1 MAWGYTYRASWAPL
15 ALFSQV
21 WLVSDCEIV
30 CGKRFGNQWF
40 WQVGALLV
48 ALQVYN
54 HSFRSSVPRLGNRS
68 FSLCFIHSLA
78 FSSGPRFEIGLVAWK
93 TNWNLGGQRILGSR
107 QKQKCIRLLYCCLND
122 PSSSHLQFRSRWQF
136 SEYYILSIRVVILFY
151 SARGMRE
158 LTSRL
163 SIFLQEA
170 TLYNL
175 STQRSSVT
183 K

>member
-1 MAWGYTYRASWAPL
+1 M
-15 ALFSQV
+15 
-21 WLVSDCEIV
+21 

-107 QKQKCIRLLYCCLND
+107 QKQKCIRLLYCCIKRSIFF
-122 PSSSHLQFRSRWQF
+122 SSPVSIKMTVFRIF
-136 SEYYILSIRVVILFY
+136 LSIRVVILFY

>member
-1 MAWGYTYRASWAPL
+1 M
-15 ALFSQV
+15 
-21 WLVSDCEIV
+21 

-107 QKQKCIRLLYCCLND
+107 QKQN
-122 PSSSHLQFRSRWQF
+122 SSSILLLKRSIFFSSPVSIKMTVFRIF
-136 SEYYILSIRVVILFY
+136 LSIRVVILFY

-158 LTSRL
+158 LISRL

-170 TLYNL
+170 TLYN
-175 STQRSSVT
+175 SSMQRSSVT

>member
-1 MAWGYTYRASWAPL
+1 M
-15 ALFSQV
+15 
-21 WLVSDCEIV
+21 

-107 QKQKCIRLLYCCLND
+107 QKQKCIRLLYCCIKRSIFF
-122 PSSSHLQFRSRWQF
+122 SSPVSIKMTVFRIF
-136 SEYYILSIRVVILFY
+136 LSIRVVILFY

-170 TLYNL
+170 TLYN
-175 STQRSSVT
+175 SSMQRSSVT

>member
-1 MAWGYTYRASWAPL
+1 M
-15 ALFSQV
+15 
-21 WLVSDCEIV
+21 

-93 TNWNLGGQRILGSR
+93 TNWNLGGQRILGTKAKEYSSFV
-107 QKQKCIRLLYCCLND
+107 LLLKRSIFF
-122 PSSSHLQFRSRWQF
+122 SSPVSIKMTVFRIF
-136 SEYYILSIRVVILFY
+136 LSIRVVILFY

-170 TLYNL
+170 MLYN
-175 STQRSSVT
+175 SSMQRSSVT

>member
-1 MAWGYTYRASWAPL
+1 M
-15 ALFSQV
+15 
-21 WLVSDCEIV
+21 

-78 FSSGPRFEIGLVAWK
+78 FSSEPRFEIGLVAWK

-107 QKQKCIRLLYCCLND
+107 QKQKCIRLLYCCLK
-122 PSSSHLQFRSRWQF
+122 R
-136 SEYYILSIRVVILFY
+136 
-151 SARGMRE
+151 
-158 LTSRL
+158 
-163 SIFLQEA
+163 SIFLSSPVSIKM
-170 TLYNL
+170 TVFRILYPLNKSCYPVL
-175 STQRSSVT
+175 LCSRDERIDQQTFDIFARSDAL
-183 K
+183 